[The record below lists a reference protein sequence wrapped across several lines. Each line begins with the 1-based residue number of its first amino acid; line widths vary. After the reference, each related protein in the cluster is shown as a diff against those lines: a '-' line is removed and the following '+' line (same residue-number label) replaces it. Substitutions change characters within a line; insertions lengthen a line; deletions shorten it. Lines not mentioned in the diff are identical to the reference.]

1 MNHEPVKSGDRLA
14 RRLVLLGALLAASW
28 PAAAIAE
35 LRFADVRGHLA
46 LGYAHLF
53 ADQAPA
59 GSLSA
64 GAGIDVPIT
73 SGLRAGLDVGYHLLG
88 SRTLIQGSLSSGL
101 DYSVFEALALV
112 HWSPTAGGPLLLISA
127 GPGLFSA
134 HADLASSP
142 IGATFSHQA
151 ISQTR
156 VGAAVAITIAGPR
169 AGPVSVGIEAGARVV
184 PLARPSAFDP
194 AVDKDPGT
202 WTIAMARLAFR
213 Y

>member
-1 MNHEPVKSGDRLA
+1 MFGGSNRALVRAIASM
-14 RRLVLLGALLAASW
+14 VLLIQLSAGTGASPACAA
-28 PAAAIAE
+28 PR
-35 LRFADVRGHLA
+35 LADVRGHMA

-64 GAGIDVPIT
+64 GAGFDVPIPG
-73 SGLRAGLDVGYHLLG
+73 GLRAGLDVGYHLLG

-112 HWSPTAGGPLLLISA
+112 HWSPTAAGPLLVLSA

-151 ISQTR
+151 IGQTR
-156 VGAAVAITIAGPR
+156 VGAAAAITIAGPR
-169 AGPVSVGIEAGARVV
+169 SGPVSVGIETAARVV
-184 PLARPSAFDP
+184 PLDAS
-194 AVDKDPGT
+194 T
-202 WTIAMARLAFR
+202 WTIVTARLALR